1 MRESVRVEICME
13 FDALGDGD
21 SEMLRDLA
29 LALTNR
35 RSSVTVAEW
44 PNGLVCEL
52 TMTAQPQYLAVETI
66 DDAIRFE
73 MKNTGDY
80 TIRFPR
86 TPAEIAS
93 AKRKAERRATS

>member
-1 MRESVRVEICME
+1 MRVEICME
-13 FDALGDGD
+13 FDVFGDGD
-21 SEMLRDLA
+21 RETLRDLA
-29 LALTNR
+29 ISLTNR

-73 MKNTGDY
+73 LKNYGDY

-86 TPAEIAS
+86 TAATIAS

>member
-1 MRESVRVEICME
+1 MRVEICME
-13 FDALGDGD
+13 FDALGDSD
-21 SEMLRDLA
+21 TEKLRDLG
-29 LALTNR
+29 LSLTNR
-35 RSSVTVAEW
+35 RSSVTVAEL
-44 PNGLVCEL
+44 PNCLVCEL
-52 TMTAQPQYLAVETI
+52 TMTSQPQYLAVETI

-86 TPAEIAS
+86 TPTEIAN